1 MWFLMRTGFW
11 LSAVLLVLPL
21 GGASKNGEATN
32 IGLYE
37 AYVAARSAAEDLKT
51 FCDRR
56 VETCETGRKIASAV
70 ALRASEAARI
80 AGNYFEEQ
88 PVASQKAALREQ
100 SDVALQTGSVPK
112 N

>member
-21 GGASKNGEATN
+21 GGGSKDGDAAN

-37 AYVAARSAAEDLKT
+37 AYFAARSAAEDLKS

-56 VETCETGRKIASAV
+56 VETCETGRKLASAV
-70 ALRASEAARI
+70 AFRAGEAARI
-80 AGNYFEEQ
+80 AGNYFGDE
-88 PVASQKAALREQ
+88 PVDSGKAVLSTQNEA
-100 SDVALQTGSVPK
+100 VLQTGSVPK